1 MSETISPT
9 TEFVAR
15 YREAYDAPVVDQQQ
29 VRRAARLT
37 TLLERMHRQG
47 TIGDLEYKAAV
58 QYIDDHDT
66 ANRHKAI
73 TPSYGM
79 RHAEGTPVAQQANAD
94 DSHDPLDRKRIAWQ
108 RIARAHFAI
117 GSRRTID
124 CLVFAMEPDAS
135 LEKIG
140 RDVLGHTNRP
150 QAKSAAQERI
160 ASALETLVQH
170 YGIERRRAIDR
181 T

>member
-1 MSETISPT
+1 MTDIT
-9 TEFVAR
+9 ATAEFVR
-15 YREAYDAPVVDQQQ
+15 QFGDAYESPVVDQHK

-37 TLLERMHRQG
+37 TLLERMHRNG
-47 TIGDLEYKAAV
+47 TIGDLEFKAAS

-79 RHAEGTPVAQQANAD
+79 RHAEGTPVCQQANAD
-94 DSHDPLDRKRIAWQ
+94 ESHDPLDRKRIAWQ

-124 CLVFAMEPDAS
+124 CLVVAMEPRAS
-135 LEKIG
+135 LEIIG
-140 RDVLGHTNRP
+140 REVLGRTNRV
-150 QAKSAAQERI
+150 QAISAAQERI
-160 ASALETLVQH
+160 AAALETLVQH
-170 YGIERRRAIDR
+170 YGIDRRRAIDR